1 MKFSPAP
8 ATASKP
14 LSGTVVITILAV
26 AATVLAAVRTYGT
39 ERSALVWQIP
49 IDLAVYLAGGNRVLH
64 EVPVYDGNLIL
75 HLPFTYPPFAAWL
88 FSIPAYIHNLSNDD
102 VLIALWQGGIVLT
115 LIAVTLLV
123 FRERRVALTPA
134 TILLAV
140 ALSAATLGLDPF
152 HGTWFYGQVNILLM
166 LLVALDVLPRRPLP
180 GVGVGLAAGIK
191 LTPAFFGLIF
201 LIQRRWWAAVGS
213 IVTFGLTVLI
223 GAITVTDSRDFW
235 FDAILNS
242 SRIGEHSNTG
252 AQSLRSVI
260 FRITGQDGGAW
271 WILSV
276 ALVFA
281 LTVLA
286 VYLAIRNGN
295 RTVAL
300 GLSGVAACLISPF
313 SWYHHWV
320 WIYPVAL
327 AVLISANRWLEQRV
341 RPWLSGLGA
350 ALISALT
357 LITFTDDRVY
367 PWVSHLAVMRA
378 AATNADTAPYPD
390 FYVGPWMPLA
400 QVYFIGGGL
409 AMIIGYIIISLL
421 RGRPTAAA
429 NAASAAPSQ
438 PASPH
443 S

>member
-1 MKFSPAP
+1 MPPGYFPSPP
-8 ATASKP
+8 
-14 LSGTVVITILAV
+14 
-26 AATVLAAVRTYGT
+26 
-39 ERSALVWQIP
+39 
-49 IDLAVYLAGGNRVLH
+49 
-64 EVPVYDGNLIL
+64 
-75 HLPFTYPPFAAWL
+75 
-88 FSIPAYIHNLSNDD
+88 YIHNLSNDD

-166 LLVALDVLPRRPLP
+166 LLVAVDVLPRRPLP

-260 FRITGQDGGAW
+260 FRITGQDGGTW